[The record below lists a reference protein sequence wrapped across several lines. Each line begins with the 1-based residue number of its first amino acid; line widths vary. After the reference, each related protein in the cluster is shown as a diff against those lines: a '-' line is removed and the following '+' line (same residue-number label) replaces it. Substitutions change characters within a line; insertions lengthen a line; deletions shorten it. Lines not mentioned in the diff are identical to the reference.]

1 MPYANLTITVPE
13 SVWIGEL
20 SRARPETRF
29 RVLAAT
35 TTDASGVARVE
46 LVGPDPEAVCEEM
59 RAYDAVTDLA
69 VFEAEPD
76 RRRIQIE
83 TTAAVLLRAIEG
95 SGVPLETPFEVR
107 DGEMTVEATVPQHR
121 LSELG
126 ERLDAFGIPFSV
138 ERISREVDSEELLT
152 DRQRWLLCEA
162 IDRGYYDTPRRITL
176 TELAEELDIAASTCS
191 EVLHRAEERVV
202 KKHVREARESRYE
215 AAASAD

>member
-1 MPYANLTITVPE
+1 MPHASLTITVPE
-13 SVWIGEL
+13 SIWIGAL
-20 SRARPETRF
+20 SRAYPETRF

-35 TTDASGVARVE
+35 ATEASGVAQVE
-46 LVGPDPEAVCEEM
+46 LVGPDPTVICGEM
-59 RAYDAVTDLA
+59 RAYDAVTDLT

-76 RRRIQIE
+76 RCRIQIE

-107 DGEMTVEATVPQHR
+107 DGEMTVEATVSQHR

-126 ERLDAFGIPFSV
+126 EQLDAFGIPFSV
-138 ERISREVDSEELLT
+138 DRVRQAVGSEDLLT
-152 DRQRWLLCEA
+152 DRQRWLISEA
-162 IDRGYYDTPRRITL
+162 IDQGYYDTPRRITL
-176 TELAEELDIAASTCS
+176 TGLAEEVDIAASTCS

-202 KKHVREARESRYE
+202 KEHVREARESRYA